1 MYHKTLLSLKK
12 VNTNA
17 LIADLNK
24 IPWSILDAYSNDPDE
39 ILYTW
44 IKLVLDVIDTRTGET

>member
-1 MYHKTLLSLKK
+1 LLSLKK